1 MHGVR
6 DKCASPK
13 HIRRPIDCTNAGEI
27 LNTSAI
33 LSRHYTGPRD
43 QLKSVAELQF
53 GMRVCSDADLLSDDC
68 DPDNDVVR
76 DNATAFC
83 IVFIAQI
90 LAICFGKVVM
100 HFKLRL
106 LVDQTNRAR
115 RMANLDPRMAK
126 RAKRYMDAAES
137 QRQKQKK
144 VSLVKNAR
152 FKRAVTV
159 VRFTG
164 RLADGASKNETV
176 EGFIVEVA
184 EAVAT
189 HWVKHR
195 FFFTMVSL
203 AAMQVTYLIAGL
215 QVGAQSA

>member
-1 MHGVR
+1 MPGKFSTR
-6 DKCASPK
+6 QPY
-13 HIRRPIDCTNAGEI
+13 
-27 LNTSAI
+27 
-33 LSRHYTGPRD
+33 SRGTTPAPESSCSRLLTVNLGCG
-43 QLKSVAELQF
+43 F
-53 GMRVCSDADLLSDDC
+53 VCSDADVPSDNC
-68 DPDNDVVR
+68 DPNKSCEGQRNGILHRLHRADSR
-76 DNATAFC
+76 DLFRQ
-83 IVFIAQI
+83 V
-90 LAICFGKVVM
+90 VVM